1 MNRAELR
8 FTRSGYLR
16 LTGGTKPKKTE
27 RRVALAKHANPF
39 ELTKRFGKV
48 KRALVLG
55 DNYCVFSEQICF
67 TQEREHVRIL
77 QLFGVG
83 RIAKQNINALA
94 CRGGCLGETC
104 SSPPN
109 IRWEHSRPFA

>member
-16 LTGGTKPKKTE
+16 LTGGTKPEKTE

-39 ELTKRFGKV
+39 ELTKGFEKV
-48 KRALVLG
+48 KRALVFG

-67 TQEREHVRIL
+67 TQEGEHVRIL
-77 QLFGVG
+77 PVFGVW
-83 RIAKQNINALA
+83 RIEKQNINASS
-94 CRGGCLGETC
+94 CRGEFRG
-104 SSPPN
+104 
-109 IRWEHSRPFA
+109 